1 MTTHHAKSVYTKLV
15 AAIPHCV
22 PNAAYWQWQEYPAA
36 RTWRDRWT
44 DWFTDELFGLDLPG
58 VTVVKSRL
66 ARLDCDV
73 ERLEDE
79 SDRLA
84 NFVRIADDE
93 GLRKSVEGNAARRNG
108 FLAEWYRYRAE
119 VLAAAADGATLI
131 VDCHSFPSDLAPD
144 VDICIGFNEDG
155 SRPDEETL
163 GLVAR
168 IFRDAGYS
176 VAFNRP
182 YANALAPAGY
192 VGHSLMIE
200 VNKRTYMDE
209 HTLGKSDG
217 FECLQRTVRQVYE
230 ELLHQKGPIPTV
242 E

>member
-1 MTTHHAKSVYTKLV
+1 MTTHQAKPVYTRIV
-15 AAIPHCV
+15 AAIPHGV
-22 PNAAYWQWQEYPAA
+22 PNAAYWQWQENPEACA
-36 RTWRDRWT
+36 WRDRWT
-44 DWFTDELFGLDLPG
+44 DWFTDELFGLDRPG

-93 GLRKSVEGNAARRNG
+93 GLRKSVERNAARRNG

-119 VLAAAADGATLI
+119 VFAAAADGATLV

-144 VDICIGFNEDG
+144 VDVCIGFNEDA
-155 SRPDEETL
+155 SRPDETTL
-163 GLVAR
+163 ELVASV
-168 IFRDAGYS
+168 FRDAGYS

-182 YANALAPAGY
+182 YANALAPVGY

-209 HTLGKSDG
+209 HTLEKSVN
-217 FECLQRTVRQVYE
+217 FARLQSTIEKVYC
-230 ELLHQKGPIPTV
+230 ELLS

>member
-15 AAIPHCV
+15 AAIPHGV

-36 RTWRDRWT
+36 RAWRDRWT

-93 GLRKSVEGNAARRNG
+93 GLWKSVEGDAARRNG

-144 VDICIGFNEDG
+144 VDICIGFNEDA
-155 SRPDEETL
+155 SRPDGETL

-182 YANALAPAGY
+182 YANALAPVGY

-200 VNKRTYMDE
+200 VNKRTYMNE
-209 HTLGKSDG
+209 QTLVKSDG
-217 FECLQRTVRQVYE
+217 FEHLQHAVQQDGEGQTPVNMSE
-230 ELLHQKGPIPTV
+230 
-242 E
+242 